1 MKTDDFNYD
10 LDESLIAQV
19 PIENRDE
26 SKLMILDKNKSNLNT
41 RINLQMKFR
50 DNSNKL
56 NIQKHKGKTNIL
68 KEVYNNEDF

>member
-1 MKTDDFNYD
+1 
-10 LDESLIAQV
+10 
-19 PIENRDE
+19 
-26 SKLMILDKNKSNLNT
+26 MILDKNKSNLNT